1 MSNIILEKKEHSKNF
16 KKFKKVVKKN
26 ANDKTENVYS
36 KKGYKSKD
44 DINLVNHISNRK
56 KNNIMSKINKTAST
70 KIYINKKGISNNEN
84 RNNELIKY
92 ATDIISLFDNNK
104 EEVRNESD
112 NNLNIVYKNHEEI
125 GAFSNKNIKN
135 TSETLN
141 CFNESKQINS
151 FEFSLEINNE
161 NNYHLSKHVKE
172 LINYT
177 SNSEPY
183 FSDTEFIS
191 ENNKSNNKSN
201 ERTKKKKMT
210 KFKETFKNKK
220 YKKEKENIIIDY
232 NTDIIYKNLD
242 NLKSLYQGVHEST
255 SFCMTKLMNSRIH
268 VQKNIAKYDDILSE
282 HSENILNKFDIF
294 IEEDVKDVHES
305 RSVYIDQIC
314 ECFTYIMSITLTK

>member
-1 MSNIILEKKEHSKNF
+1 MSNIILEKKEHYKNF

-44 DINLVNHISNRK
+44 DINLVNHVSNRK
-56 KNNIMSKINKTAST
+56 KNNMMGKINKTFST
-70 KIYINKKGISNNEN
+70 KIYINKNGISNNEN
-84 RNNELIKY
+84 GNNELIKY
-92 ATDIISLFDNNK
+92 ATDIISLFNNNK
-104 EEVRNESD
+104 KEVRNESD
-112 NNLNIVYKNHEEI
+112 NNFNIGYINDEEI
-125 GAFSNKNIKN
+125 KSLSNKNIKN

-141 CFNESKQINS
+141 SFNESKQINS

-161 NNYHLSKHVKE
+161 SNYHLSKHVKE

-183 FSDTEFIS
+183 FSDREFIS

-201 ERTKKKKMT
+201 ESTKKKKTT
-210 KFKETFKNKK
+210 KFNEACENKK
-220 YKKEKENIIIDY
+220 YKTKKKNIIIDY
-232 NTDIIYKNLD
+232 NPDIIYKNLD
-242 NLKSLYQGVHEST
+242 NLKSLYQGVHDST

-268 VQKNIAKYDDILSE
+268 VEKNIAKYDDILSE
-282 HSENILNKFDIF
+282 HSENIFNKFDIF
-294 IEEDVKDVHES
+294 IEEDVKDVHEP
-305 RSVYIDQIC
+305 RYVYIDKIC